1 MPSLGKKNYS
11 EEVTLPHN
19 LGMGEQKRKENKYE
33 KEGFVGRKP
42 ASSPDAERSQ
52 KKSVT
57 HAVWELWSDCRER
70 LPGELSWAGTPI
82 TASSH
87 PARPSA
93 FQTGEGGTHAQITQC
108 HASRCLSTSWDHE
121 GQSTGRKGLC
131 DFPRDFLFFCAF

>member
-19 LGMGEQKRKENKYE
+19 LGKGEQKRKENKYE

-57 HAVWELWSDCRER
+57 HAVWELWSHCRER
-70 LPGELSWAGTPI
+70 LPGELSWAGTPVRLLAI
-82 TASSH
+82 LHTHQHSKLG
-87 PARPSA
+87 R
-93 FQTGEGGTHAQITQC
+93 GGDTCTNHTMSC
-108 HASRCLSTSWDHE
+108 E
-121 GQSTGRKGLC
+121 
-131 DFPRDFLFFCAF
+131 